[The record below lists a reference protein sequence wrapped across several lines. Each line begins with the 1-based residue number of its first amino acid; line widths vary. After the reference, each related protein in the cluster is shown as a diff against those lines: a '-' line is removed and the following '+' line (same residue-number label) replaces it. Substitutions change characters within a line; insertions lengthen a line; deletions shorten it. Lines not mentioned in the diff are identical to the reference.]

1 MNPYEDK
8 LARMLADGKITQEQ
22 YNELRENLPPT
33 APAKPGANDG
43 IRSDSPLRSIIP
55 GSIPLPIA
63 ICAAYL
69 FFAAFIRL
77 SKLSGV
83 SFVSLNSEGQ
93 SILIGD
99 VINVALG
106 IALLKMRRWAYVALL
121 ILALPTLISEL
132 FTLHLAGLVLN
143 SLYYY
148 LLVSAWPFFFADKT
162 LSDLINSAARFYL
175 QNPSGK
181 LYAASPL
188 AVKIL
193 RLLFFFSMIVN
204 LCGGYGARMIVMI
217 NMQLGQAMPFLQRLI
232 VHSFANIRPAA
243 GVAGAVLNALMVLA
257 VVYPNRTL
265 YKVLGAILGLGLLGS
280 LVRFDLFT
288 IMMKLAEAGLLYLAW
303 RAMGKNENW
312 VIRDAVPQAAP

>member
-1 MNPYEDK
+1 MNLYEEK
-8 LARMLADGKITQEQ
+8 LARMLAEGKITQEQ
-22 YNELRENLPPT
+22 YNELRENLPPPI
-33 APAKPGANDG
+33 PAKPGPNDG
-43 IRSDSPLRSIIP
+43 FQSDSPLRSMIS

-83 SFVSLNSEGQ
+83 SLNSEGQ

-99 VINVALG
+99 VINIALG

-132 FTLHLAGLVLN
+132 FTLQLAELVLN

-148 LLVSAWPFFFADKT
+148 LLVSAWPFFFPDKT
-162 LSDLINSAARFYL
+162 LSDMINSAARFYL

-181 LYAASPL
+181 LYAASPV

-193 RLLFFFSMIVN
+193 RLVFFFGMILN

-232 VHSFANIRPAA
+232 AQSYGHNTPTV
-243 GVAGAVLNALMVLA
+243 GVAGALLNAAMAFA
-257 VVYPNRTL
+257 VVYPIRTV
-265 YKVLGAILGLGLLGS
+265 YQILGAIIGLGLLVS

-288 IMMKLAEAGLLYLAW
+288 LTIKLDEGALLFLAW
-303 RAMGKNENW
+303 RAVGKNENW
-312 VIRDAVPQAAP
+312 VIRASMP